1 MKKWMLP
8 VGLEE
13 APPPVSWQIEDLRRK
28 LLDHYRKS
36 GYELVHP
43 PLIEHLDALLTGTAQ
58 DIEQQIFKLTDPA
71 SGRLLGLRADMT
83 PQAARIAA
91 RHYADQKI
99 VRSEER
105 RVGKECV
112 STCRSRWSP
121 YHSTKNKRR
130 NIVYRNCSPD
140 IDKEN
145 HPQR

>member
-58 DIEQQIFKLTDPA
+58 DIEQPIFKLTDPA

-99 VRSEER
+99 RSEEHTSELQSLMR
-105 RVGKECV
+105 TSYAVLCLKH
-112 STCRSRWSP
+112 T
-121 YHSTKNKRR
+121 NKIKYL
-130 NIVYRNCSPD
+130 NLITQD
-140 IDKEN
+140 II
-145 HPQR
+145 